1 MHGIMQLIAKACT
14 VIVLMLPY
22 CNAKPPPLNPWNK
35 MSFYPVAGSD
45 GIGAFDSGLTCPL
58 AMSKSLSGGN
68 VVCSSST
75 PEQVSSVS
83 ATFPC
88 VPMEKV
94 TITATNGYVC
104 TQPTHGLSL
113 KSIQISFFGNEC
125 TLETMGAC

>member
-58 AMSKSLSGGN
+58 AMSKSVSGGN

-75 PEQVSSVS
+75 SEQVSSVS
-83 ATFPC
+83 ASFPC
-88 VPMEKV
+88 IKMNRVD
-94 TITATNGYVC
+94 ITD
-104 TQPTHGLSL
+104 L
-113 KSIQISFFGNEC
+113 KGNICRQEIDRSINSVSVSFFENEC
-125 TLETMGAC
+125 TFHNISDC